1 MIAPEYTKNKI
12 FANPRANALCDLL
25 FTKLLAQF
33 PAQRADPENEFLYYG
48 ILLSGVAASILQGET
63 SKDIKNITF
72 EVDKN
77 EIMTWLQANVG
88 TIFNCSVINFKERI
102 LFYPF
107 NEFYFE
113 IWLAKKDLKQFST
126 NGIYV
131 QGLSD
136 INPETL

>member
-1 MIAPEYTKNKI
+1 MTAPQYTNNAI
-12 FANPRANALCDLL
+12 FANTRANALCDLL
-25 FTKLLAQF
+25 FTKLLTQF
-33 PAQRADPENEFLYYG
+33 PAQPADPENEFLYYG
-48 ILLSGVAASILQGET
+48 ILLSGVASSILQGEP
-63 SKDIKNITF
+63 SKDVKNITF
-72 EVDKN
+72 EVDKF
-77 EIMTWLQANVG
+77 EIMSWLQANVA
-88 TIFNCSVINFKERI
+88 TLFNCGVINYKERI

-113 IWLAKKDLKQFST
+113 IWFAKQDLKQFST